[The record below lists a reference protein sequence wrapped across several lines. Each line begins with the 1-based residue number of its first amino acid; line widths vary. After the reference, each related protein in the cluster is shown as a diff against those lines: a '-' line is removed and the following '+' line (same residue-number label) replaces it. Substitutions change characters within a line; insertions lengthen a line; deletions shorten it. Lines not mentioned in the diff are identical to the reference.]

1 MRLHL
6 ESGFL
11 DIDVPRDSIENLT
24 IIHSDVIVNESNCS
38 VKKFTELHKQG
49 IINENSKN
57 AFEKNV
63 QFDTIIRIN
72 GKLFSIIASESFN
85 ANRKQY
91 YKEISAMTEI
101 NGNWVSFV
109 NKLTTKKNDS
119 LNINFRRNAM
129 QIFETIKIK

>member
-91 YKEISAMTEI
+91 YKEISAVTEI
-101 NGNWVSFV
+101 NGNWVGFV
-109 NKLTTKKNDS
+109 NTITTKKNDS
-119 LNINFRRNAM
+119 VNINFRRNAM